1 MKPKIEILK
10 DDTALARCVADKLI
24 KQAGRAIAKR
34 GRFTLALTGGDSP
47 VPLYKMLAEDSAYR
61 DFPWKK
67 TLCFFGDER
76 HVPPN
81 HRTSNYLQAKKK
93 LFHTGLVPE
102 GNIFRFHAE
111 IPDVEEVAADYEKTL
126 RQHFRSKDQLE
137 GFPRFDVILLGL
149 GANGHTASLFPC
161 TKALHENERWAVANQ
176 VFELDKFRFTLTF
189 PALNAAREIYLE
201 SIDPRTKDT
210 VANVLKAEEK
220 DFYPFPVQ
228 RIAPVSGNYCWFL
241 TQATPPPFALKGN
254 PL

>member
-1 MKPKIEILK
+1 MKPKIEILEDK
-10 DDTALARCVADKLI
+10 AALARRVANKILE
-24 KQAGRAIAKR
+24 QARQSISER

-47 VPLYKMLAEDSAYR
+47 VPLYQILAEDPAYR

-76 HVPPN
+76 HVPPD
-81 HRTSNYLQAKKK
+81 HRTSNYLQARKK
-93 LFHTGLVPE
+93 LFHTGLVPD
-102 GNIFRFHAE
+102 GNIFRFLAE
-111 IPDVEEVAADYEKTL
+111 IPDAEEVAADYEKTL
-126 RQHFRSKDQLE
+126 QQYFLPKDQLN

-161 TKALHENERWAVANQ
+161 TKALHERKRWAVANQ
-176 VFELDKFRFTLTF
+176 VPELDRFRLTLTF

-201 SIDPRTKDT
+201 SIDPRTKEI

-228 RIAPVSGNYCWFL
+228 SIAPTSGNYCWFL
-241 TQATPPPFALKGN
+241 TQATAPPPSS
-254 PL
+254 P

>member
-1 MKPKIEILK
+1 MKPQIEILP
-10 DDTALARCVADKLI
+10 DNEALARRVADQI
-24 KQAGRAIAKR
+24 QEQARAAIAAR

-47 VPLYKMLAEDSAYR
+47 VPLYELLAKDPAYR
-61 DFPWKK
+61 DFPWTE

-93 LFHTGLVPE
+93 LFHTGRVPAE
-102 GNIFRFHAE
+102 NIFRFHAE
-111 IPDVEEVAADYEKTL
+111 IPDAEEAADAYEKTL
-126 RQHFRSKDQLE
+126 REHFSPADQLH

-161 TKALHENERWAVANQ
+161 TQALHERERWAVANP
-176 VFELDKFRFTLTF
+176 VPELAKYRLTLTF

-210 VANVLKAEEK
+210 VANVLKAEELN
-220 DFYPFPVQ
+220 FHPFPVQ
-228 RIAPVSGNYCWFL
+228 KIAPVSGQYTWFL
-241 TQATPPPFALKGN
+241 TRATAPPDQ
-254 PL
+254 